1 MLVST
6 FEVLLK
12 PQFPKVIP
20 VPEAPAFAALSR
32 TVIQGYF
39 LTIANVNAF
48 DVTLSLVFT
57 IKFPEDGSGERP
69 TSFQDFVDAID
80 ITGQN
85 LFDLQIVA
93 EPAPNANKAQV
104 IFTIP
109 SEATSLFILQPNFIK
124 NQDFLVDANF
134 EARGYVEIFRHFPP
148 LPFIQKPATL
158 LVTPQQRGTFFKDLA
173 APDFANIGLDQVAY
187 DLPVSNGGVFNL
199 PAITVGRT

>member
-20 VPEAPAFAALSR
+20 VPEAPDFGALSR

-39 LTIANVNAF
+39 LTIANVNPF
-48 DVTLSLVFT
+48 DVTISLVFT
-57 IKFPEDGSGERP
+57 IKFPEDGTAERP

-80 ITGQN
+80 ITGKN
-85 LFDLQIVA
+85 LFDLQLVA
-93 EPAPNANKAQV
+93 EPPPNTNKAQV
-104 IFTIP
+104 IFTIL
-109 SEATSLFILQPNFIK
+109 SEATSLFILQP
-124 NQDFLVDANF
+124 DFLNNQQLLVDGNF
-134 EARGYVEIFRHFPP
+134 EARGYVEIFRHVPP
-148 LPFIQKPATL
+148 LPFIQKSATL

-173 APDFANIGLDQVAY
+173 AADFANIGLDQVAY